1 MEREEELRERVIK
14 VIFWIRPTQ
23 ELPELLGEIILMLSL
38 ILQFSS
44 LVPWA
49 SKIFSL
55 QQIFAWEC
63 YVNSE
68 RLWIPTVRCVLG
80 LVKALKAGPATP

>member
-1 MEREEELRERVIK
+1 MRVIK
-14 VIFWIRPTQ
+14 VILWIRPTQ

-38 ILQFSS
+38 ILQFIL

-55 QQIFAWEC
+55 
-63 YVNSE
+63 
-68 RLWIPTVRCVLG
+68 
-80 LVKALKAGPATP
+80 